1 MEESQE
7 EASKPT
13 FPFQNLFLLS
23 GLVNGMNKFWMYA
36 GTIFFLV
43 VGYVVFQFIGFTPLI
58 ARLIS
63 RGHTRTEIES
73 NPNLLFDS
81 FALGMDKN
89 LILALELGMF
99 VFAFFGFWLGLR
111 LLHQKTLSSVLT
123 GFEKF
128 RMPRFVFGFG
138 LWSALLL
145 VFLAVNYTISP
156 SEFTWNP
163 DYKGLFISF
172 GILCL
177 MMPVQTGLEELV
189 FRGYLLQGL
198 ALLFKNGILPLV
210 LTSLVFGL
218 AHMSNPE
225 VQRFGWQIMFPY
237 YVCFAFFMGA
247 ITLLDEGLELA
258 FGIHFANNL
267 VSSILISSPNSVIKT
282 YSFFEIKSE
291 NPQFEML
298 SWSIMA
304 ILSFIVFSKKYSWK
318 NYRLL
323 IK

>member
-1 MEESQE
+1 
-7 EASKPT
+7 
-13 FPFQNLFLLS
+13 
-23 GLVNGMNKFWMYA
+23 MYA
-36 GTIFFLV
+36 GTILFLV
-43 VGYVVFQFIGFTPLI
+43 MGYVAFQFIGFSPLI

-63 RGHTRTEIES
+63 KGHSRAEIES

-81 FALGMDKN
+81 AALDLDLN

-99 VFAFFGFWLGLR
+99 VFAFFGFLLGLKF
-111 LLHQKTLSSVLT
+111 LHQKTLSGVLT

-128 RMPRFVFGFG
+128 RLSRFFFAFG
-138 LWSALLL
+138 LWAVLLL
-145 VFLAVNYTISP
+145 VFLSINYAISP

-163 DYKGLFISF
+163 NYTGLLVSF
-172 GILCL
+172 AIMCL
-177 MMPVQTGLEELV
+177 LMPIQTGLEELV

-198 ALLFKNGILPLV
+198 ALLFKNGIVPLV

-267 VSSILISSPNSVIKT
+267 ISSILVSTPNSVIKT
-282 YSFFEIKSE
+282 YSFFEITSE

-304 ILSFIVFSKKYSWK
+304 ILSFLVFKKKYTWK
-318 NYRLL
+318 NYSLL

>member
-1 MEESQE
+1 
-7 EASKPT
+7 
-13 FPFQNLFLLS
+13 
-23 GLVNGMNKFWMYA
+23 MNKFWMYA
-36 GTIFFLV
+36 GTILFLV
-43 VGYVVFQFIGFTPLI
+43 MGYVAFQFIGFSPLI

-63 RGHTRTEIES
+63 KGHSRAEIES

-81 FALGMDKN
+81 AALDLDLN

-99 VFAFFGFWLGLR
+99 VFAFFGFLLGLKF
-111 LLHQKTLSSVLT
+111 LHQKTLSGVLT

-128 RMPRFVFGFG
+128 RLSRFFFAFG
-138 LWSALLL
+138 LWAVLLL
-145 VFLAVNYTISP
+145 VFLSINYAISP

-163 DYKGLFISF
+163 NYTGLLVSF
-172 GILCL
+172 AIMCL
-177 MMPVQTGLEELV
+177 LMPIQTGLEELV

-198 ALLFKNGILPLV
+198 ALLFKNGIVPLV

-267 VSSILISSPNSVIKT
+267 ISSILVSTPNSVIKT
-282 YSFFEIKSE
+282 YSFFEITSE

-304 ILSFIVFSKKYSWK
+304 ILSFLVFKKKYTWK
-318 NYRLL
+318 NYSLL